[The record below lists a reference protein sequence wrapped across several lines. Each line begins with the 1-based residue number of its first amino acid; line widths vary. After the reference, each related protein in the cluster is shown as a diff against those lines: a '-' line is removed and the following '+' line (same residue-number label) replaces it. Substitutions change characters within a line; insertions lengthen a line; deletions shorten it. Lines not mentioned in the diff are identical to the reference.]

1 MEPRTADEGVVLSES
16 DQTHT
21 DPARSFRE
29 SPEAHSSVVGG
40 GSLGDARLSA
50 STFAGANEGSR
61 NKRRPWVWAL
71 AWVGGFVLVVA
82 ALILI
87 LR

>member
-1 MEPRTADEGVVLSES
+1 MSES

-29 SPEAHSSVVGG
+29 SPEAQSSMVGG
-40 GSLGDARLSA
+40 VSLGDSRLSA
-50 STFAGANEGSR
+50 SMIADANEGSR
-61 NKRRPWVWAL
+61 KVRRPWVWAL
-71 AWVGGFVLVVA
+71 AWVGGFVAVVA